1 MLDYRFRAGAVNP
14 FEPPSFWELFM
25 DLLTVAGVVM
35 LVMWAAGAFMFEA
48 PGIIH
53 LFLTLGVFFI
63 ILAAIKRSERARRG

>member
-1 MLDYRFRAGAVNP
+1 
-14 FEPPSFWELFM
+14 M

-35 LVMWAAGAFMFEA
+35 LVMWAAGAFAFEA

-63 ILAAIKRSERARRG
+63 ILAAIKRGERARRR